1 MTSVKEFFK
10 THRDEIMDIVATEHL
25 SQHGS
30 EILKFE
36 FVSQLSG
43 KKYHSIPIPT
53 NIPFQRF
60 ALNNDLF
67 AMLYLGV
74 NEDELAK
81 ILQKIH
87 YHLSVIEA
95 NGKGKDASLS
105 EAKKLTLE
113 IERRKAEVVHFDIM
127 VNILCNNLIRE
138 EEDPNKINFE
148 LNKIKCKEIIH
159 EIESGNAGF
168 FFSIPQLAKFKE
180 LQSMSTQELTAYLVV
195 LRQQAEFN
203 QKWLERL
210 ISGKVPESETKS

>member
-1 MTSVKEFFK
+1 MSTVKEYFK
-10 THRDEIMDIVATEHL
+10 AHRDEIMDIIATEHL
-25 SQHGS
+25 NQPGS

-43 KKYHSIPIPT
+43 LEYYSIPIPT
-53 NIPFQRF
+53 NLPFQRF

-81 ILQKIH
+81 IMQKIH

-95 NGKGKDASLS
+95 NGKGRDQSLS

-113 IERRKAEVVHFDIM
+113 VERRKAEVQHFDLM
-127 VNILCNNLIRE
+127 VNILCNNLIRKG
-138 EEDPNKINFE
+138 EDPNKISFE
-148 LNKIKCKEIIH
+148 LNKLKCKEIIH
-159 EIESGNAGF
+159 EIESGNTGF
-168 FFSIPQLAKFKE
+168 FFSIPELKRFKE
-180 LQSMSTQELTAYLVV
+180 LQSMSTQELTAHLVV
-195 LRQQAEFN
+195 IRQEAEFN

-210 ISGKVPESETKS
+210 TSGKALETATKS